1 MAVSETIPSHDKLFG
16 IPLGEF
22 GLFPCLFLG
31 VAFGV
36 ASFFATCFFAIFGLF
51 FYNEIGHHAI
61 DLADAYRDIALPVG
75 AVALVIGVAVMFTF
89 WLRRKLSHN

>member
-1 MAVSETIPSHDKLFG
+1 MAVSEMIPSRDKLFG
-16 IPLGEF
+16 IPLGKF

-51 FYNEIGHHAI
+51 FYNEFGHHAV
-61 DLADAYRDIALPVG
+61 DLADAYRDIAFPVG
-75 AVALVIGVAVMFTF
+75 LVALVLGVAVMFSF
-89 WLRRKLSHN
+89 WLRRKLVRS

>member
-1 MAVSETIPSHDKLFG
+1 MADSQAIASHDKLFG

-36 ASFFATCFFAIFGLF
+36 ASFFATCFFAILGLF

-75 AVALVIGVAVMFTF
+75 LVALVIGVVVMFTF